1 MEFSFPLA
9 FSYLIVLLNPQASSF
24 QITMMSVPV
33 IIDRVQVC
41 AQVCRSVLE
50 YEVHWCLFMSSY
62 HTTASSHSR
71 NPYSDF
77 PSWAFDLK

>member
-1 MEFSFPLA
+1 MGFSFALA
-9 FSYLIVLLNPQASSF
+9 FSYLIVLQNLQASSF

-50 YEVHWCLFMSSY
+50 YEVH
-62 HTTASSHSR
+62 
-71 NPYSDF
+71 
-77 PSWAFDLK
+77 